1 MIFFTY
7 DFGGEEP
14 DSTLITRAK
23 FQKEHGRKGIWHRER
38 VILSREKNVRS
49 GVKEFTTGM

>member
-14 DSTLITRAK
+14 DTTLIRKAK
-23 FQKEHGRKGIWHRER
+23 FQKENGREGCAVGK
-38 VILSREKNVRS
+38 RS
-49 GVKEFTTGM
+49 GEKEFATGM